1 MTETSLLSQ
10 GNEFLRQHK
19 KFRKESLNIS
29 KDKDREKIDGL
40 KTWPH
45 PSTKSIFF
53 SAKNLQE
60 AFRNDDKTF
69 GSEKEEEFY
78 SLWNQY
84 DTLMHQYTNAYH
96 EYVNDYLNIPAT
108 LSGCTVISNSITGD
122 PANSAGKK
130 CSDSICRDSIFKSE
144 LDGII

>member
-19 KFRKESLNIS
+19 KFRKKSLNIS

-53 SAKNLQE
+53 
-60 AFRNDDKTF
+60 F
-69 GSEKEEEFY
+69 
-78 SLWNQY
+78 
-84 DTLMHQYTNAYH
+84 
-96 EYVNDYLNIPAT
+96 
-108 LSGCTVISNSITGD
+108 
-122 PANSAGKK
+122 GKK
-130 CSDSICRDSIFKSE
+130 FTRGFQK
-144 LDGII
+144 

>member
-19 KFRKESLNIS
+19 KFRKKSLNIS

-53 SAKNLQE
+53 SAKNLDRKIQ
-60 AFRNDDKTF
+60 F
-69 GSEKEEEFY
+69 SV
-78 SLWNQY
+78 SLARF
-84 DTLMHQYTNAYH
+84 LR
-96 EYVNDYLNIPAT
+96 
-108 LSGCTVISNSITGD
+108 SNG
-122 PANSAGKK
+122 
-130 CSDSICRDSIFKSE
+130 
-144 LDGII
+144 